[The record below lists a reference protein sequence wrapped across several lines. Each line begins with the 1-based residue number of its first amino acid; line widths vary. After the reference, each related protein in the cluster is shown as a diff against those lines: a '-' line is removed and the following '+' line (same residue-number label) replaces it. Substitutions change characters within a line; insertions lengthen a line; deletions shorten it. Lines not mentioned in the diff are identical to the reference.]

1 MTLSLMTLGALLGL
15 PLVRV
20 APNRLVSGDAV
31 SFFTLL
37 HGAAWA
43 LPALLIVLLL
53 LSLAPPRR
61 ICLWLTVATATALT
75 VGLGALA
82 ASHATHVVQADA
94 PFARTA
100 LGSGLWLVWLLLG
113 LVLAD
118 TLQALR
124 AGTLTRLVVA
134 TAVLLV
140 LVVILGFMLI
150 RKAMK

>member
-53 LSLAPPRR
+53 L
-61 ICLWLTVATATALT
+61 
-75 VGLGALA
+75 
-82 ASHATHVVQADA
+82 
-94 PFARTA
+94 
-100 LGSGLWLVWLLLG
+100 
-113 LVLAD
+113 
-118 TLQALR
+118 
-124 AGTLTRLVVA
+124 
-134 TAVLLV
+134 
-140 LVVILGFMLI
+140 
-150 RKAMK
+150 